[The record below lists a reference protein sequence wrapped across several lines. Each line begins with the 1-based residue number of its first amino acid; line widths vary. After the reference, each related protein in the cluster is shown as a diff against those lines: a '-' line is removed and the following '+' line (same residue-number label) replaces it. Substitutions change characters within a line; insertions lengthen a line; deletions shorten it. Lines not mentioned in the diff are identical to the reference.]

1 VYFSDVV
8 ALLDG
13 IAGVSHVR
21 LRVPAGDVL
30 LRPGEVPV
38 LGDLNLVM
46 KRPT

>member
-21 LRVPAGDVL
+21 LRLRAGDVL